1 VSTMQH
7 PFSLTGKVALVTG
20 ATKGLG
26 WEIARGLA
34 EAGAHVVLNGRTAED
49 LDGRVA
55 ELAMSGLGASAAAFD
70 VADAQAARDGV
81 STTLARFGKLDILV
95 CAAGARHRAPVDG
108 ISPED
113 LSRLL
118 AVNVTASFS
127 LAKLAA
133 APMRER
139 GWGRIIMVTSVAGA
153 LARSGDAGYASAK
166 GGLASLM
173 RGLAVEFGPTGITC
187 NAIAPGFFATE
198 SNGAMVGNPD
208 VTAFVQRRVPLAR
221 WGRPTEIGGAAVFL
235 ASEAASYVNGLV
247 LTVDGG
253 MSASF

>member
-1 VSTMQH
+1 MRH
-7 PFSLTGKVALVTG
+7 PFSLAGKVALVTG
-20 ATKGLG
+20 ATRGLG

-34 EAGAHVVLNGRTAED
+34 EAGAHVVLNGRTEGD
-49 LDGRVA
+49 LDGRVTQ
-55 ELAMSGLGASAAAFD
+55 LAASGLSASARAFD

-81 STTLARFGKLDILV
+81 SAVLARFGTLDILV
-95 CAAGARHRAPVDG
+95 CGAGARHRAPVDSIG
-108 ISPED
+108 PDD

-118 AVNVTASFS
+118 AVNVTANFS

-133 APMRER
+133 EPMREK
-139 GWGRIIMVTSVAGA
+139 GWGRIIMVTSVAGT
-153 LARSGDAGYASAK
+153 LARSGDSAYTAAK

-173 RGLAVEFGPTGITC
+173 RALAVEFGPTGVTC

-198 SNGAMVGNPD
+198 SNSAMVGNPE

-221 WGRPTEIGGAAVFL
+221 WGRPAEVGGAAVFL